1 MMDIKN
7 NIDLNKLL
15 QKHRILFF
23 GDDHD
28 MNQGREWLAREIN
41 KLEKIDFIAIEYVD
55 TSSQK
60 LIDNGEYTKLKI
72 YLRKTYKDFKGL
84 SPESIINLIKVAKS
98 KNIKI
103 FGIEMPE
110 NSFDNWDTKQAQE
123 ERIKYISK
131 EILKIAKLGN
141 GIVLLGADH
150 TEKGQNNIFGNIK
163 SKYSEV
169 ISLVFIGGKSWSQ
182 DTEDYWIRKLEMD
195 FQKDKNFNN
204 MFISKIKNNIYPTD
218 YIIHFPQKE
227 KLKK

>member
-41 KLEKIDFIAIEYVD
+41 KLGNIDFIAIEYVD

-60 LIDNGEYTKLKI
+60 LIDNGEYKKLNV
-72 YLRKTYKDFKGL
+72 YLKKTYANFLGF
-84 SPESIINLIKVAKS
+84 STESVINLIKVAKS

-110 NSFDNWDTKQAQE
+110 NSFDNWHTKKAQE

-131 EILKIAKLGN
+131 EILKITKLGN

-150 TEKGQNNIFGNIK
+150 TEKGQNNIFKNIK
-163 SKYSEV
+163 NKYSEV
-169 ISLVFIGGKSWSQ
+169 VSLVFIGGKSWSQ

-195 FQKDKNFNN
+195 SQKNRNSNKIFILKVKND
-204 MFISKIKNNIYPTD
+204 ISPTD
-218 YIIHFPQKE
+218 YIIHFPQRE